1 MLRLDT
7 AGGALGIFIITIAAI
22 FGGIYVIDCIIE
34 GACK

>member
-7 AGGALGIFIITIAAI
+7 GSGALAIFIITIAAI
-22 FGGIYVIDCIIE
+22 FGGIYVIDCLIE